1 MRIALRLKVNGG
13 KKRMIPLSLFESNVE
28 QGITLAERP
37 PEESTVSKADTILF
51 LKSYKKSKREADFL
65 KDKLKDLE
73 AALVLPKGLSITE
86 IGHIDGGRFL
96 SPGEGYAAYLDLQS
110 KYLAALA
117 HAENI
122 CKQVIDTIN
131 LLPNEE
137 YIYLLREYYCTDKY
151 VKLKDLADGMNYTYD
166 WIRHLFSRA
175 VREIQK
181 SLQKMQ
187 EDTQKHIRP

>member
-1 MRIALRLKVNGG
+1 
-13 KKRMIPLSLFESNVE
+13 MIPLSLFESNVE

>member
-1 MRIALRLKVNGG
+1 
-13 KKRMIPLSLFESNVE
+13 MIPLSLFESNVE

-110 KYLAALA
+110 KYLAALV

-137 YIYLLREYYCTDKY
+137 YIYLLREYYCTDSN
-151 VKLKDLADGMNYTYD
+151 VKLYHLASKQNYSYD
-166 WIRHLFSRA
+166 Y
-175 VREIQK
+175 VRRMFANAIKEMQK
-181 SLQKMQ
+181 SLQKMK
-187 EDTQKHIRP
+187 EVTKSHIEL

>member
-1 MRIALRLKVNGG
+1 
-13 KKRMIPLSLFESNVE
+13 MIPLSLFESNVE

-96 SPGEGYAAYLDLQS
+96 LPEKVTPPILISNRSISPR
-110 KYLAALA
+110 
-117 HAENI
+117 
-122 CKQVIDTIN
+122 
-131 LLPNEE
+131 
-137 YIYLLREYYCTDKY
+137 LRMRRIS
-151 VKLKDLADGMNYTYD
+151 VN
-166 WIRHLFSRA
+166 
-175 VREIQK
+175 K
-181 SLQKMQ
+181 SLTPLTYFRMKSIYTFSENTTARIQ
-187 EDTQKHIRP
+187 T